1 MTGGLRIAVTGAA
14 GSVGAK
20 LVEQLARSDDVD
32 GIVAFDCLPVSASHP
47 KVAAFQQDI
56 REPTADILRE
66 HGVDA
71 VVHLAF
77 LLRPGHDREA
87 ARRVN
92 VGGTAQVLH
101 DCRATGVRRFVYL
114 SSTTVYGARPGAEQ
128 PYTEES
134 PARPVRGFQYAEDK
148 AATELMLKTFAA
160 NNPDTCV
167 TVLRGCTVL
176 APRCENFVTQVFS
189 RLARVCILGADP
201 QIQFIHLDDL
211 LEVLELCLL
220 EPVPGVFNVTGEG
233 AVAHSEIARIAG
245 RRRVAVPAQLL
256 AFITQAT
263 WMLRLQ
269 SDSPACGLAMVRWPW
284 VASNE
289 KLARETGFCPR
300 YTSREALINSAL
312 VANRGA
318 GSSRS
323 SGP

>member
-1 MTGGLRIAVTGAA
+1 MRVLVTGAA

-20 LVEQLARSDDVD
+20 LVEKLTRLDDVD
-32 GIVAFDCLPVSASHP
+32 GIVALDCLPVSASHP
-47 KVAAFQQDI
+47 KVVAFQQDI
-56 REPTADILRE
+56 REPIADILCK

-77 LLRPGHDREA
+77 LLRPGHNREV

-92 VGGTAQVLH
+92 ISGPAQVLH
-101 DCRATGVRRFVYL
+101 DCQIAGVHRLVYL

-134 PARPVRGFQYAEDK
+134 PVRPVRGFQYAEDK
-148 AATELMLKTFAA
+148 ATTELMLEFFAA
-160 NNPDTCV
+160 DNPGACV
-167 TVLRGCTVL
+167 TVLRGCTVM

-189 RLARVCILGADP
+189 KLALVRIAGADP
-201 QIQFIHLDDL
+201 QMQFIHLDDL

-233 AVAHSEIARIAG
+233 TIARSEIARIAG
-245 RRRVAVPAQLL
+245 RHPVPMPASLL
-256 AFITQAT
+256 ALIAQVT

-269 SDSPACGLAMVRWPW
+269 SDSPACGLAMARWPW

-289 KLARETGFCPR
+289 KLARETGFRPR

-312 VANRGA
+312 AANRGA
-318 GSSRS
+318 TI
-323 SGP
+323 P